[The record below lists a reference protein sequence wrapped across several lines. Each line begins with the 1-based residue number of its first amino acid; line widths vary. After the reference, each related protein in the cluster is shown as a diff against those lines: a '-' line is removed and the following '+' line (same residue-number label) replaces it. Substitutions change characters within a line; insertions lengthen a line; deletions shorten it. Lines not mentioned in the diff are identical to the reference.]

1 MAKMRL
7 GTRRRF
13 PKRNIF
19 FIIIVLL
26 IVLFIQGFWLLEKRI
41 EPILIEYANLK
52 VIEIATDVIEEA
64 IKEKIANN
72 PNFSQLLIKEKD
84 DTGRLQSITLDAGAA
99 NRVQV
104 EVTEH
109 VRDQLKRLS
118 AEKIPV
124 PLGVALDSNI
134 LGALGPNINITLVPE
149 GATKVDIVPELK
161 EQGINMVLLTL
172 KLHITTSLQIIIPF
186 TSDEANI
193 DHDVTIAQ
201 ELIVGE
207 VPIYYFNG
215 SQSVPIAPIAPSQ
228 P

>member
-7 GTRRRF
+7 GTR
-13 PKRNIF
+13 KRYSKRKIF
-19 FIIIVLL
+19 FITVVLILVLL
-26 IVLFIQGFWLLEKRI
+26 IQGFWLLEKRI
-41 EPILIEYANLK
+41 EPILKEYANLK

-64 IKEKIANN
+64 IKENIANN
-72 PNFSQLLIKEKD
+72 PNFAQLLIKEKD
-84 DTGRLQSITLDAGAA
+84 SDGRLQSITLDAGAA

-109 VRDQLKRLS
+109 VRNQLKRLS
-118 AEKIPV
+118 SEKIPV

-134 LGALGPNINITLVPE
+134 LGTLGPNIHITLVPE
-149 GATKVDIVPELK
+149 GATKVDIIPELK

-172 KLHITTSLQIIIPF
+172 NLHITTSLQIIIPF
-186 TSDEANI
+186 TSDKAKI
-193 DHDVTIAQ
+193 DHHVTIAQ

-215 SQSVPIAPIAPSQ
+215 SQNVPIAPVVPSQ